1 MAEQDA
7 VSSLRE
13 IYDQA
18 ALVVNPVRVAGL
30 ALFLLL
36 VLTLSLFSYVLLGEG
51 TLNSCQMV
59 RDKLTAA
66 FAEPYSGTERA
77 PNLLEPIAMALVRK
91 RVTQYMDEKSPFECA
106 VFLYR
111 LWSSPEEIK
120 MRMRG
125 VGQ

>member
-1 MAEQDA
+1 MAEQDP
-7 VSSLRE
+7 VSLRE
-13 IYDQA
+13 INDQA
-18 ALVVNPVRVAGL
+18 

-36 VLTLSLFSYVLLGEG
+36 VLTLSLLSYALLGEG

-66 FAEPYSGTERA
+66 FAEPYSGTAIA
-77 PNLLEPIAMALVRK
+77 PNLLEPVAMALARK
-91 RVTQYMDEKSPFECA
+91 RVTQYVGEKSSFECA

-111 LWSSPEEIK
+111 LGSSPEEIQ
-120 MRMRG
+120 MQMRG